1 MFNAMK
7 IQDGNIVDTTGFD
20 IMASRFVLFDNE
32 SGIGEKKQDERAID
46 ARKKRLTDFCGFTPF

>member
-1 MFNAMK
+1 MK

-20 IMASRFVLFDNE
+20 IMALRFVLFDNE
-32 SGIGEKKQDERAID
+32 SGIEEKKQDERAID

>member
-20 IMASRFVLFDNE
+20 IMALRFVLFDNE
-32 SGIGEKKQDERAID
+32 SGIGEKKQDERTID